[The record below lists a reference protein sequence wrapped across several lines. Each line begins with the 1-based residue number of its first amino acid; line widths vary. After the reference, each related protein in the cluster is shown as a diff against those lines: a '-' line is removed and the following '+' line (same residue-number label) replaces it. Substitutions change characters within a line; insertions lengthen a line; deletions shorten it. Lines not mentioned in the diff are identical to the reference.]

1 MWLLV
6 TISLKQHIPSPNFLQ
21 CLVWQWCW
29 RAFHSH
35 EWSTWL
41 AIVKSLE
48 TCRLISTRPGPRQ
61 QSQSSHPAGQ
71 CYLEAFTVA
80 IQKHWL
86 TFQEDGSIEIKEC
99 LWRGHL
105 LHGRYALDVARGPF
119 TSKADFY
126 DSLVSAFTEH
136 AEILQLLH
144 HCFVAPIPSPEDYPS
159 SVQYRSASSLW
170 NNFVTIRQ
178 KINSSDNRL
187 GYIIAGDALR
197 DIIQRFELPCVNP
210 ETFPLCHADLS
221 VNNIYIDDKYN
232 ITYIIDWAFTSS
244 IPESM
249 LLAAAGLPKYR
260 DELSP
265 QLRLSFIDGFI
276 DSMPESIKESSVH
289 RYRE

>member
-1 MWLLV
+1 MSEAPDWPLSKVWRPVGSSQRDLDPASKAKVLTQLGSV
-6 TISLKQHIPSPNFLQ
+6 TWKLSQLRFKNIGSLFK
-21 CLVWQWCW
+21 
-29 RAFHSH
+29 
-35 EWSTWL
+35 
-41 AIVKSLE
+41 
-48 TCRLISTRPGPRQ
+48 
-61 QSQSSHPAGQ
+61 
-71 CYLEAFTVA
+71 
-80 IQKHWL
+80 
-86 TFQEDGSIEIKEC
+86 EDGSIEIKEC